1 MNGQRTSPFPNS
13 GEMGKRMQALDWA
26 QTPVGPVASWSQ
38 SLKSTVRT
46 LLGSRYPMILL
57 WEQELVQIYNDAYIN
72 LIGTKHPG
80 ALGRSIRQ
88 TQAESWDV
96 IGPMIAQVMTTGIPN
111 WVEDQMLAVNRKGYN
126 EEAHFSLSYSA
137 VEDDE
142 GVIRGMLCVCSEVT
156 IQVLGERRLRLQRDL
171 TAQAGETRSVE
182 ATCTDILAAIAE
194 YPLDVPFALIYLR
207 EPDDQTLRLCG
218 SVRVD
223 ANEEIA
229 PITVLKETS
238 ADLWSFTKVMAG
250 ETAIVEGID
259 RYVSIPGGPWG
270 ERVHQAIALPIPSS
284 NVSAPLGVLIA
295 GISPNCALDESYQS
309 FYQLLAGQVSVSIRN
324 AQAYEEER
332 RRAEMLAEIDRA
344 KTVFFSNV
352 SHEFRTPLTLMLNPL
367 EDVLSSG
374 NLPTA
379 EREQITVAHRNSLRL
394 LKLVN
399 TLLDFSRIEADRIQ
413 AVYEPIDLATLTA
426 DLASVFRSAIE
437 KAGLQLVVDCPPLIE
452 PVYVDRDMWEKI
464 VLNLLSNAFKFTF
477 EGEISVSLHPV
488 ADAVELVVQDT
499 GTGIPTRELPH
510 LFERFHRVAGAQG
523 RSYEGSGIGLSLV
536 QELVN
541 LHGGTVAV
549 SSVLDEGS
557 TFVVRLPMGFTHL
570 PPECIQAPRT
580 QTSTASGAISYIE
593 EALGWVAQTREDSS
607 SSGEALPH
615 RSSARILLADD
626 NADMRHYLQR
636 LLSQHYDVEAVADG
650 QAALEAIRT
659 QVPDLVL
666 TDVMMPRLDG
676 FGLLRELRADP
687 QTRGIPILLLSA
699 RAGEEAAVEGL
710 AAGADDYLVKPFSAR
725 ELLARVATNLELGR
739 SRQATARRRID
750 SILESITDGFIAIDR
765 QWRYVYANQE
775 AEVLLQKSRSELLGH
790 VMWEVFPDLVGSP
803 FEVGLRQ
810 ASEQQITVELDEFY
824 PPLNTWFELR
834 IYPSTEGLSVY
845 FHNISERKQAEA
857 ALRESEA
864 KFRTIA
870 DTMPQIVW
878 STTTD
883 GYHDYFNQRW
893 YDYTGMPRTHDQG
906 WNWKD
911 YLHPDDYDRAVEVW
925 QHSLKTGEPYEVEY
939 RFRRAE
945 DGIYRWFIGRALPI
959 HDHHGNIIR
968 WFGTCTDI
976 DDQRQLLE
984 QREQLLERE
993 RAARTE
999 SERVSRMKDE
1009 FLATLSHELRTPLNA
1024 ILGWSQLLR
1033 KGGLKPEMVEQ
1044 GMNTIDRNV
1053 RMQAQLIE
1061 DLLDMNRIISGKIR
1075 LDVQR
1080 VDLVSVIE
1088 AALETVRLA
1097 AEAKEIRLQKVLDPL
1112 AGVVSGDPARLQQ
1125 IVWNLLS
1132 NAIKFTPKAGRVL
1145 VILERVR
1152 WSLREPPKAS
1162 HVEISV
1168 IDTGQGIES
1177 EFLPYV
1183 FERFRQADGST
1194 TRRHGGLG
1202 LGLSIVRSL
1211 TELHGGTVRAESAG
1225 AGLGATFVVALP
1237 LVAVH
1242 AKTVE
1247 PEELTREIGDNG
1259 SADPDPPKLS
1269 GVNVLIVD
1277 DEPDARELIKVILE
1291 QAQASVI
1298 TAGSTVQALELLES
1312 NKPDVLVSDIGMPE
1326 EDGYQFIRL
1335 VRALPP
1341 AQGGKIPAVALTAY
1355 ARQEDRKLAL
1365 LSGYQ
1370 MHITKPVEPSE
1381 LIAVISSLTS
1391 LMERR

>member
-1 MNGQRTSPFPNS
+1 
-13 GEMGKRMQALDWA
+13 
-26 QTPVGPVASWSQ
+26 
-38 SLKSTVRT
+38 
-46 LLGSRYPMILL
+46 
-57 WEQELVQIYNDAYIN
+57 
-72 LIGTKHPG
+72 
-80 ALGRSIRQ
+80 
-88 TQAESWDV
+88 
-96 IGPMIAQVMTTGIPN
+96 
-111 WVEDQMLAVNRKGYN
+111 
-126 EEAHFSLSYSA
+126 
-137 VEDDE
+137 
-142 GVIRGMLCVCSEVT
+142 
-156 IQVLGERRLRLQRDL
+156 
-171 TAQAGETRSVE
+171 
-182 ATCTDILAAIAE
+182 
-194 YPLDVPFALIYLR
+194 
-207 EPDDQTLRLCG
+207 
-218 SVRVD
+218 
-223 ANEEIA
+223 
-229 PITVLKETS
+229 
-238 ADLWSFTKVMAG
+238 
-250 ETAIVEGID
+250 
-259 RYVSIPGGPWG
+259 
-270 ERVHQAIALPIPSS
+270 
-284 NVSAPLGVLIA
+284 
-295 GISPNCALDESYQS
+295 
-309 FYQLLAGQVSVSIRN
+309 
-324 AQAYEEER
+324 
-332 RRAEMLAEIDRA
+332 
-344 KTVFFSNV
+344 
-352 SHEFRTPLTLMLNPL
+352 
-367 EDVLSSG
+367 
-374 NLPTA
+374 
-379 EREQITVAHRNSLRL
+379 
-394 LKLVN
+394 
-399 TLLDFSRIEADRIQ
+399 
-413 AVYEPIDLATLTA
+413 
-426 DLASVFRSAIE
+426 
-437 KAGLQLVVDCPPLIE
+437 
-452 PVYVDRDMWEKI
+452 
-464 VLNLLSNAFKFTF
+464 
-477 EGEISVSLHPV
+477 
-488 ADAVELVVQDT
+488 
-499 GTGIPTRELPH
+499 
-510 LFERFHRVAGAQG
+510 
-523 RSYEGSGIGLSLV
+523 
-536 QELVN
+536 
-541 LHGGTVAV
+541 
-549 SSVLDEGS
+549 
-557 TFVVRLPMGFTHL
+557 VRLPIGCTHL
-570 PPECIQAPRT
+570 PPECIQATPT

-607 SSGEALPH
+607 STGEALPH

-636 LLSQHYDVEAVADG
+636 LLSEHYDVEAVADG
-650 QAALEAIRT
+650 QAALEAVRE

-676 FGLLRELRADP
+676 FGLLRELRADS

-739 SRQATARRRID
+739 SRQATARRRIE

-765 QWRYVYANQE
+765 QWRCVYANQE
-775 AEVLLQKSRSELLGH
+775 AEDLLQKSRSELLGQ
-790 VMWEVFPDLVGSP
+790 VMWEVFPDWVGSP
-803 FEVGLRQ
+803 FEVALRQ
-810 ASEQQITVELDEFY
+810 AAEQQITVELDQFY
-824 PPLNTWFELR
+824 PALNTWFELR
-834 IYPSTEGLSVY
+834 IYPASEGLSVY

-893 YDYTGMPRTHDQG
+893 YEYTGMPHTDDQG
-906 WNWKD
+906 WHWKD
-911 YLHPDDYDRAVEVW
+911 YLHPDDYDRAVEIW

-939 RFRRAE
+939 RFRRGE
-945 DGIYRWFIGRALPI
+945 DGAYRWFIGRALPI
-959 HDHHGNIIR
+959 RDQQGQVIR

-976 DDQRQLLE
+976 DEQRRLLE

-1033 KGGLKPEMVEQ
+1033 KGGLKPEMAEQ

-1053 RMQAQLIE
+1053 RMQAELIE

-1152 WSLREPPKAS
+1152 S
-1162 HVEISV
+1162 HVEISI
-1168 IDTGQGIES
+1168 IDTGQGIDP

-1211 TELHGGTVRAESAG
+1211 TELHGGTIRAESAG

-1247 PEELTREIGDNG
+1247 PEELTLETDDNA
-1259 SADPDPPKLS
+1259 STDPDAPNLS
-1269 GVNVLIVD
+1269 GLNVLVVD
-1277 DEPDARELIKVILE
+1277 DELDARQLIKVILE

-1326 EDGYQFIRL
+1326 EDGYQFIRQ
-1335 VRALPP
+1335 VRSLPP

-1391 LMERR
+1391 LMEGR